1 MKICAISDLHGDL
14 INISPCNL
22 LIICGDIVPLN
33 KQTSGHKSLA
43 WLRNKFIPWATD
55 LPCDK
60 VIFIAGN
67 HDWVAEKSS
76 GHLFEMFPK
85 YGKITYLFHEDYEY
99 EGLKIFGTPYCKIFY
114 NWAFMEDDSILE
126 EKYKDIP
133 KDLDILIT
141 HDAPYG
147 VSDILL
153 QSGYTK
159 EHIGN
164 KPLRDAILEKE
175 PKYVLHGHL
184 HSTSHEFELLG
195 SSKVV
200 NCSIKDEQYQ
210 LVYDPIYF
218 EI

>member
-1 MKICAISDLHGDL
+1 MKICTISDLHGDL
-14 INISPCNL
+14 IDISPCNL
-22 LIICGDIVPLN
+22 LIICGDIVQLN
-33 KQTSGHKSLA
+33 VQSEVHKSIK
-43 WLRNKFIPWATD
+43 WLRNKFKPWATN

-67 HDWVAEKSS
+67 HDWIAEKEVKFM
-76 GHLFEMFPK
+76 LDTFPK
-85 YGKITYLFHEDYEY
+85 DEKVTYLFHEPYEY
-99 EGLKIFGTPYCKIFY
+99 EGLKIFGTPYCQRFY
-114 NWAFMEDDSILE
+114 NWAFMRDDEDLQQI
-126 EKYKDIP
+126 YKCIP

-164 KPLRDAILEKE
+164 KPLREAILEKE

-195 SSKVV
+195 SSQVI

-210 LVYDPIYF
+210 PIYYPIYF